1 VPGPLEPL
9 ADAALGLARTTTA
22 GRIALVA
29 AREVVPAPLLPPRVA
44 AVEPATAEPL
54 PWPAVARVLRDAWGA
69 DPEDELDAIE
79 REPAAVTPTGQ
90 VHRGVLDGAP
100 VAVKVRRPGVAEVVR
115 SDLRTLEVL
124 AAPLRAVLPRIDAGR
139 LLAEARERALDEL
152 DLEHEASAQRRL
164 ARAARGAEGLAVPAP
179 VMRLSHPAVLVTAW
193 AEGTPVA
200 DLAGAPAARRE
211 AAARALVRLH
221 VGSAREALAHCDP
234 HPRHA
239 LLAPDGAVALLDHGA
254 TRAVAPERVDR
265 AVAALDALLD
275 EDGASFGTALAALG
289 WLPEEDGPAAAA
301 LAWDLAGD
309 LLAGPA
315 VLDVDALLAVRARA
329 VARRDDVLAL
339 AARATL
345 PPEDLLPLRMLGAL
359 VLVLAPLAVE
369 LDWPAAV
376 RAAATRGFAQ

>member
-9 ADAALGLARTTTA
+9 ADAALGLARTTTG
-22 GRIALVA
+22 GRIALAA

-44 AVEPATAEPL
+44 AVEPAAAEPL
-54 PWPAVARVLRDAWGA
+54 PWKAVAGVLRDAWGA
-69 DPEDELDAIE
+69 EPEEELDAIE
-79 REPAAVTPTGQ
+79 REPAAVTPTSQ
-90 VHRGVLDGAP
+90 VHRGTLDGEP
-100 VAVKVRRPGVAEVVR
+100 VAVKVLRPGVAEVVR

-124 AAPLRAVLPRIDAGR
+124 AAPLRAVLPRLDAGR

-164 ARAARGAEGLAVPAP
+164 ARAARGAAGLVVPAP
-179 VMRLSHPAVLVTAW
+179 VMRLSHPTVLVAGW
-193 AEGTPVA
+193 VEGTPVGE
-200 DLAGAPAARRE
+200 LAGAPAAERE

-221 VGSAREALAHCDP
+221 VGSAREGLAHCDP

-239 LLAPDGAVALLDHGA
+239 LVTAGGDVALLDHGG
-254 TRAVAPERVDR
+254 TRAVASERVDR
-265 AVAALDALLD
+265 AMAALEALLD
-275 EDGASFGTALAALG
+275 EDGAGFGTALAALG
-289 WLPEEDGPAAAA
+289 WLPEEEGPAALA

-315 VLDVDALLAVRARA
+315 VLDVDALLAMRARA
-329 VARRDDVLAL
+329 VERRDDVLAL

-359 VLVLAPLAVE
+359 ALVLAPLAVE
-369 LDWPAAV
+369 LDWPEAV
-376 RAAATRGFAQ
+376 RGAAARGFAQ